1 MQKINFSQP
10 IPGAS
15 LTTEPKGYAWE
26 RPAQYDKPEEALSFY
41 INKFDDEETT
51 DDINLALGEGFP
63 LDILVSSIL
72 TNGVMDGIHTTDV
85 KLLIAPVLHEYLRI
99 KADAAG
105 IDVKENAKSL
115 EDIKSK
121 KEKEILVA
129 QVARALEKVK
139 TRGEGTDILEDAQQT
154 LEAPADEPMD
164 DLTKTISE
172 EQSPPQKPQAQTDAQ
187 AQPEPQGLM
196 SRRNV

>member
-1 MQKINFSQP
+1 MQNINFSQP

-105 IDVKENAKSL
+105 VEVKENAKSMQ
-115 EDIKSK
+115 EIKSR
-121 KEKEILVA
+121 KEKDILVA

-139 TRGEGTDILEDAQQT
+139 TDVGTDILEDAQDI
-154 LEAPADEPMD
+154 LEAPAEEPMD
-164 DLTKTISE
+164 DLT
-172 EQSPPQKPQAQTDAQ
+172 Q
-187 AQPEPQGLM
+187 AQPEPQEPQPQQEPQGLM
-196 SRRNV
+196 SRRNA